1 LYQNLNQNCNNLY
14 LEHLIYG
21 LYVCTCVFLLR
32 HESFNMVIVNNPSFY
47 DGGVTIGA
55 KFLDAT
61 IIRVAPECLDAGR
74 LACLHR
80 GTFYQKAC
88 F

>member
-1 LYQNLNQNCNNLY
+1 
-14 LEHLIYG
+14 
-21 LYVCTCVFLLR
+21 
-32 HESFNMVIVNNPSFY
+32 MVIVNNPSFY